1 MPTENKPD
9 IIISRIRRDLQAR
22 KINLKELFLECHL
35 KDLQGKIVFQECIL
49 KFMEE
54 TLKTSNFIDF
64 HMLLEHLKRKDVL
77 NFLDFPINFEIRDAF
92 EKIFHG
98 VLTKC
103 LNENEFEFFEEL
115 LKIAKYF
122 NVFLDLDKI
131 SNRFEILS
139 ESIRDCLIDVS
150 ESYQTERLGDIID
163 IIRFYNK
170 FGLLEKRLTE
180 ADMKLIQELKKDP
193 LFIANLKDLFS
204 SISDFLIYH
213 VRKELPRILYDFF
226 VNNPNPYFPEAHA
239 LIHYVKEIFFN
250 QYAIY
255 GLSVK
260 NLGSVKKF
268 IEDFKDYCQK
278 KKLDS
283 KWPVKIKEK
292 TLENEEDFIEFEVEH
307 VYRRFSMFQLEIKN
321 SEYKRHLISPL
332 NLRKNYK
339 KIVLGRNYNF
349 LCISMVLL
357 GGLGPQGHGF
367 TYSTPRGEL
376 VEICSDRRENDA
388 IIVQYKQFLKMQFLN
403 RLRKELIKLNIHPLV
418 IEKINK
424 YLLEILN
431 DKERITI
438 YRRGEILKEI
448 TKYLLEER
456 EGIREETLEELDVL
470 MKKISDAITIIL
482 RPIDLVDQF
491 KCRINLILEGKI
503 KAEEVAK
510 LTSLRGKSHY
520 DVLRE
525 RFFYQ
530 YIIEWFYQ
538 LFVLR
543 RNDILNTF

>member
-1 MPTENKPD
+1 
-9 IIISRIRRDLQAR
+9 LL
-22 KINLKELFLECHL
+22 KIFSESHL
-35 KDLQGKIVFQECIL
+35 KSPQEKVLFQECIVKL
-49 KFMEE
+49 MKE
-54 TLKTSNFIDF
+54 TLNTGNFKYF
-64 HMLLEHLKRKDVL
+64 QLLLDDLKREDVL
-77 NFLDFPINFEIRDAF
+77 YFLEFPGNLEIREAFEIT
-92 EKIFHG
+92 FHEF
-98 VLTKC
+98 LSKC
-103 LNENEFEFFEEL
+103 LSENEFEFFEDL
-115 LKIAKYF
+115 LKIASNF
-122 NVFLDLDKI
+122 NIFLAPDKI
-131 SNRFEILS
+131 LNRLKILS
-139 ESIRDCLIDVS
+139 ENIRDCLIDVS
-150 ESYQTERLGDIID
+150 ESYQTDRLGDIID

-170 FGLLEKRLTE
+170 FGLLEKKVTE
-180 ADMKLIQELKKDP
+180 NDMKIIQELKKDP
-193 LFIANLKDLFS
+193 LFMANLKDLFDNV
-204 SISDFLIYH
+204 SDFLIYH
-213 VRKELPRILYDFF
+213 VRKELPGLLYDFF
-226 VNNPNPYFPEAHA
+226 IHNPNPYFPEPHA

-260 NLGSVKKF
+260 NLGSIKKF
-268 IEDFKDYCQK
+268 IEEFKDYYQK
-278 KKLDS
+278 KKLES
-283 KWPVKIKEK
+283 KWNINNKEK
-292 TLENEEDFIEFEVEH
+292 LLKNEEDFVEFEVEH
-307 VYRRFSMFQLEIKN
+307 EYRRFSMFQLEIKN
-321 SEYKRHLISPL
+321 SEYKCHLISPL

-339 KIVLGRNYNF
+339 KIISCKNYNF

-403 RLRKELIKLNIHPLV
+403 RLRKELMKFNMPPSV
-418 IEKINK
+418 IEKINT

-448 TKYLLEER
+448 KNYLWEEG
-456 EGIREETLEELDVL
+456 EAIREEILEELDVL

-482 RPIDLVDQF
+482 RPINLVDQF
-491 KCRINLILEGKI
+491 KCRMNLILEGKI
-503 KAEEVAK
+503 KAEDVAK

-520 DVLRE
+520 DVLKE

-538 LFVLR
+538 LFVSR